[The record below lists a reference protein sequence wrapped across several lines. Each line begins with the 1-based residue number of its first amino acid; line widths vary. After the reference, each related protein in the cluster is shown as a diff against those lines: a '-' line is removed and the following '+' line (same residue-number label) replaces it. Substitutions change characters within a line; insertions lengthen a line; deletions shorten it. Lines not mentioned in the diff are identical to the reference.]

1 MLTLSTVRSWRNIQD
16 MDYRSTRKDQPVQ
29 GSLYI
34 LGSAL
39 MFAIMGVLVR
49 KASATL
55 SNEMVV
61 FMRNLMA
68 LVFVMPIFI
77 ARKGMSGMK
86 TDKPLFH
93 ILRGVAGLSAMYCY
107 FYSLAHM
114 KLAEAVL
121 LSYTSPLFIPIIAL
135 IWLKE
140 PVSRTIRSAVFIGF
154 MGVIFILK
162 PGFGIFQPVA
172 LIALI
177 AAMFASLA
185 MVTIRRMSDSEPPGR
200 IVLIY
205 SLLTTLISSIP
216 LVWAWET
223 PQKSTLIILVLLGI
237 VAMTGQ
243 FLLTKGYSLAP
254 AAQVGP
260 FIYSTVVFAAIF
272 GWFFWDEALDLY
284 TLLGAMLVC
293 IAGIVATRR
302 VEVKTDQ

>member
-1 MLTLSTVRSWRNIQD
+1 
-16 MDYRSTRKDQPVQ
+16 
-29 GSLYI
+29 
-34 LGSAL
+34 

-77 ARKGMSGMK
+77 VRNGMSGMK

>member
-1 MLTLSTVRSWRNIQD
+1 

-77 ARKGMSGMK
+77 ARNGMSGMK

-114 KLAEAVL
+114 KLAEAV
-121 LSYTSPLFIPIIAL
+121 
-135 IWLKE
+135 
-140 PVSRTIRSAVFIGF
+140 
-154 MGVIFILK
+154 
-162 PGFGIFQPVA
+162 
-172 LIALI
+172 
-177 AAMFASLA
+177 
-185 MVTIRRMSDSEPPGR
+185 
-200 IVLIY
+200 
-205 SLLTTLISSIP
+205 
-216 LVWAWET
+216 
-223 PQKSTLIILVLLGI
+223 
-237 VAMTGQ
+237 
-243 FLLTKGYSLAP
+243 
-254 AAQVGP
+254 
-260 FIYSTVVFAAIF
+260 
-272 GWFFWDEALDLY
+272 
-284 TLLGAMLVC
+284 
-293 IAGIVATRR
+293 
-302 VEVKTDQ
+302 